1 MNHLKKV
8 FLVIFLALAFTYV
21 FAEAPADFA
30 VEAIQIPR
38 NGFIHIKLANR
49 SPNAVSLSPQTMEKT
64 FVTVY
69 INNIRRAEYKVK
81 YIDRRLFQPQGQI
94 LLRTNFRVQGP
105 QRIKIVCNQQRIF
118 KEINFSNNI
127 LEKTIRPN
135 GN

>member
-1 MNHLKKV
+1 MGYSASASV
-8 FLVIFLALAFTYV
+8 
-21 FAEAPADFA
+21 PADFA
-30 VEAIQIPR
+30 VESIQIPA

-49 SPNAVSLSPQTMEKT
+49 SAAAVALSPQILEKT

-81 YIDRRLFQPQGQI
+81 YIDRRLFQPQGRI
-94 LLRTNFRVQGP
+94 LLRTNFRIQGQ

-118 KEINFSNNI
+118 KEINFHNNI

-135 GN
+135 GK